1 MCSGHHRT
9 QQCLEKIQNSES
21 VDLKCANCGEKH
33 SANSNHCNVLR
44 EKMQRK
50 MNNAM
55 SRILATKQSPP
66 PPVTSTT
73 YPAALTGDIDTR
85 KRVMSD
91 TSVRGA
97 NNYAA
102 AAAKHHVPRSVVLAA
117 RGTSKFAASN
127 IKSTVSLMHGSKDNS
142 TEQQSIK
149 IDHRRKR
156 TATQALET
164 PATKKPTASET
175 TTPESA
181 ASETTVLETT
191 VSETTA
197 LKTGNQL
204 PTSAETYDRIFSV
217 LMTQMEQL
225 RPLLTIQDLGAKKIV
240 RKMVTSIRELLDDLV
255 ELQSN

>member
-1 MCSGHHRT
+1 
-9 QQCLEKIQNSES
+9 
-21 VDLKCANCGEKH
+21 
-33 SANSNHCNVLR
+33 
-44 EKMQRK
+44 
-50 MNNAM
+50 
-55 SRILATKQSPP
+55 
-66 PPVTSTT
+66 
-73 YPAALTGDIDTR
+73 
-85 KRVMSD
+85 MSD

-102 AAAKHHVPRSVVLAA
+102 SAAKHYVPRSVVLAA
-117 RGTSKFAASN
+117 RGTSKFAASS

-149 IDHRRKR
+149 MDHRRKR
-156 TATQALET
+156 TAAQALTT
-164 PATKKPTASET
+164 PATKKPTASEAT
-175 TTPESA
+175 AQENTTPEPA
-181 ASETTVLETT
+181 ASKTTVLEST

-225 RPLLTIQDLGAKKIV
+225 RPLLAIQDFGAKKIV